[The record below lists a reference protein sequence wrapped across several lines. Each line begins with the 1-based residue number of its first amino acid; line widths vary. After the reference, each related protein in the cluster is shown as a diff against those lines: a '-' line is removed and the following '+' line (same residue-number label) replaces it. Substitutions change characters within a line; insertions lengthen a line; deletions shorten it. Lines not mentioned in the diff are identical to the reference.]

1 VLVLFTQTRNLTNRG
16 LPPDIPTFT
25 TALIEHPD
33 PYKPFFPFLTQSSN
47 HEDPKALLTSAVV
60 ASIIAHALTAS
71 GKASSQTE
79 EAIPKLN
86 TYLSGLAGS
95 SDSGL
100 QDVAVQEYAAILRSH
115 KSREIFWSQ
124 RKQTVEPLMEVLHAA
139 AGTMKDTDSTLF
151 NGNASI
157 RTTATD
163 IRLGGNVGLQ
173 LLYHVLLV
181 FWQLS
186 FDGSMIGQGLDE

>member
-1 VLVLFTQTRNLTNRG
+1 M
-16 LPPDIPTFT
+16 
-25 TALIEHPD
+25 
-33 PYKPFFPFLTQSSN
+33 TQSSN

-60 ASIIAHALTAS
+60 ASIIAFALT
-71 GKASSQTE
+71 SSTKTSPKTE

-86 TYLSGLAGS
+86 TYLSGLASS

-115 KSREIFWSQ
+115 KSRQLFWEQ
-124 RKQTVEPLMEVLHAA
+124 RKQTVNPLMEILHSA
-139 AGTMKDTDSTLF
+139 AGSFKDTDSVLF
-151 NGNASI
+151 NGNASV
-157 RTTATD
+157 RTTATE
-163 IRLGGNVGLQ
+163 IRLGGGVGLQ

-186 FDGSMIGQGLDE
+186 FDGGMIGEGLDEYVSIKYVLHL